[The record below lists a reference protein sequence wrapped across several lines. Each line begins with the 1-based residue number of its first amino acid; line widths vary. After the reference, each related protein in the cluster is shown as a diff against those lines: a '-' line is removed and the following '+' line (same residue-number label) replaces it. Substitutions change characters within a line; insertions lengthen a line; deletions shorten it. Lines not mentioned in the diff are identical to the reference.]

1 MTIRKATIDD
11 APFIALV
18 VVEALGDDIMERYPE
33 HIGGQDRRRL
43 ELLAESIRQD
53 STLYSWRH
61 SIIAQDEEGKPLGA
75 LVLYRG
81 DGYMQM
87 RRRTFSMLDELIT
100 FDVESMDAEAQPGE
114 LYLDSIAVLPHAR
127 GKGLAR
133 QLLQYGIGIAREK
146 CLPAVLACEPNN
158 LGAKALYESLGFKH
172 DGDLFIFGHHYLR
185 MERAEKLKLRVNS
198 PAHPPIS
205 SPYRGIEGVLTRLF
219 NKACTAYGL
228 LADGDRIL
236 LALSGGKDSLVM
248 AQLMAERA
256 RIFRPS
262 ICVEAVHVVMDNVPY
277 QTDIL
282 HMQAFCNALG
292 IPLHILHTSF
302 DESTDKRRT
311 RCFLCAR
318 YRRKAMFDFAVE
330 HGFNK
335 VALGHHQDDF
345 LATMLMNLLYEGSF
359 HSMRPSMPMEH
370 YPLTIIRPL
379 CLVPEKDIASHAAE
393 AQLVRQIA
401 PCPYEDRTR
410 RSEMER
416 LSQSLCTLHPESRQS
431 MWHALE
437 KGWG

>member
-1 MTIRKATIDD
+1 MREQKHGRD
-11 APFIALV
+11 AACSV
-18 VVEALGDDIMERYPE
+18 RERYNKADATRSVP
-33 HIGGQDRRRL
+33 
-43 ELLAESIRQD
+43 
-53 STLYSWRH
+53 TLTR
-61 SIIAQDEEGKPLGA
+61 
-75 LVLYRG
+75 
-81 DGYMQM
+81 
-87 RRRTFSMLDELIT
+87 
-100 FDVESMDAEAQPGE
+100 
-114 LYLDSIAVLPHAR
+114 
-127 GKGLAR
+127 
-133 QLLQYGIGIAREK
+133 
-146 CLPAVLACEPNN
+146 
-158 LGAKALYESLGFKH
+158 
-172 DGDLFIFGHHYLR
+172 
-185 MERAEKLKLRVNS
+185 
-198 PAHPPIS
+198 

-256 RIFRPS
+256 RIFKPS
-262 ICVEAVHVVMDNVPY
+262 IHVEAVHVVMENVPY

-282 HMQAFCNALG
+282 HMQEFCNALG

-318 YRRKAMFDFAVE
+318 YRRKAMFRFAVE
-330 HGFNK
+330 HRFNK

-379 CLVPEKDIASHAAE
+379 CLVPEKDIASHASE
-393 AQLVRQIA
+393 AQLVRHIS

-416 LSQSLCTLHPESRQS
+416 LSQSLCTLHPEARQS

>member
-1 MTIRKATIDD
+1 M
-11 APFIALV
+11 
-18 VVEALGDDIMERYPE
+18 
-33 HIGGQDRRRL
+33 
-43 ELLAESIRQD
+43 S
-53 STLYSWRH
+53 H
-61 SIIAQDEEGKPLGA
+61 S
-75 LVLYRG
+75 
-81 DGYMQM
+81 
-87 RRRTFSMLDELIT
+87 
-100 FDVESMDAEAQPGE
+100 
-114 LYLDSIAVLPHAR
+114 PH
-127 GKGLAR
+127 
-133 QLLQYGIGIAREK
+133 
-146 CLPAVLACEPNN
+146 PT
-158 LGAKALYESLGFKH
+158 
-172 DGDLFIFGHHYLR
+172 
-185 MERAEKLKLRVNS
+185 
-198 PAHPPIS
+198 AHPLTS
-205 SPYRGIEGVLTRLF
+205 SPYRGIEGGLTRLF

-228 LADGDRIL
+228 LSDGDRIL

-248 AQLMAERA
+248 AQMMAERA
-256 RIFRPS
+256 RIFKPS
-262 ICVEAVHVVMDNVPY
+262 IRVEAVHVVMDNVPY
-277 QTDIL
+277 QTDIA
-282 HMQAFCNALG
+282 HMQEFCNAFG

-302 DESTDKRRT
+302 DESTDKRKT

-379 CLVPEKDIASHAAE
+379 CLVPELDIASYAA
-393 AQLVRQIA
+393 ASQLVRQIA

-416 LSQSLCTLHPESRQS
+416 LSQSLCTLHPEARQS